1 MGEPLKIQLDNG
13 LILIIDE
20 YFALEAKMK
29 GVTKKLAKEF
39 PRIASN
45 ALQRAI
51 REHIEEKYPGSAHW
65 DPSKVNGNGD
75 GTVDVDIPGAGRAY
89 HDVDIYPID
98 AQWLTIPLEPAKGT
112 KVSDWDNTFKPKGKN
127 IIAQVQNG
135 SLVALFAL
143 SKHVHQYQDPSLM
156 PSDAD
161 LAGTV
166 GESVAYWLQNY

>member
-1 MGEPLKIQLDNG
+1 MKIQLDNG
-13 LILIIDE
+13 IVLIVDE
-20 YFALEAKMK
+20 YFEFEAKMK
-29 GVTKKLAKEF
+29 GVANKLKTEF

-45 ALQRAI
+45 AMQRAI
-51 REHIEEKYPGSAHW
+51 REHIEEKYPGSKHW
-65 DPSKVNGNGD
+65 DPSKVTSNGD

-112 KVSDWDNTFKPKGKN
+112 KVSDWDHTFRPKGKN
-127 IIAQVQNG
+127 IIAQVQDG

-143 SKHVHQYQDPSLM
+143 SKHVHQNRDPSLM
-156 PSDAD
+156 PSDPD
-161 LAGTV
+161 LAGAV